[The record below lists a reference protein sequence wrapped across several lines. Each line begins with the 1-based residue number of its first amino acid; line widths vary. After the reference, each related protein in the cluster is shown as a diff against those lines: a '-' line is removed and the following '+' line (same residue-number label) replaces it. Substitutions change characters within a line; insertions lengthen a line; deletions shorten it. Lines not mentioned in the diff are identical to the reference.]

1 MPGSRVNNRHL
12 PYEYHGDHHF
22 ATLSHD
28 PRSNKLNVGRV
39 VNFSAHAAASFDI
52 RDGKVRGT
60 VLHTGDSHSLLL
72 SADRNGRFRGTFV
85 EMRRG
90 KVEILFRGGA
100 AALIKGNIPQRG
112 LRITGDH
119 HRVFIQV
126 DSGGRLSGVI
136 ESRRVKNGA
145 FHIRLEEG
153 RVSGSF
159 VHAGDKH
166 ETELSLSPTGWSASV
181 QFGAGSAKF
190 AMKVENG
197 RSEAKGFVGGPAR
210 L

>member
-1 MPGSRVNNRHL
+1 MPNRTNRHL

-22 ATLSHD
+22 ATISHD
-28 PRSNKLNVGRV
+28 PRTNRLNAGRI
-39 VNFSAHAAASFDI
+39 VNFSRHAAATFDI
-52 RDGKVRGT
+52 INNKVRGT
-60 VLHTGDSHSLLL
+60 ILHTGDSHSLLL

-85 EMRRG
+85 DMRKG

-100 AALIKGNIPQRG
+100 AELVKGNVPRRG

-119 HRVFIQV
+119 HRVRLLA
-126 DSGGRLSGVI
+126 DERGLLSGII

-145 FHIRLEEG
+145 FHIKIESG
-153 RVSGSF
+153 HVHGSF

-166 ETELSLSPTGWSASV
+166 ETELALTPGGWTALV

-190 AMKVENG
+190 TMKVENG
-197 RSEAKGFVGGPAR
+197 RSEAKGFAGGSLR
-210 L
+210 S